1 MQPVHAFGVLADGVV
16 PVDRP
21 LATADAPG
29 NLPSMANGWF
39 GSTAELHRRVA
50 DLGRRRLVTLTGT
63 GGVGKT
69 RFAVEIGSLAADE
82 FPGGIW
88 LVELAPVTD
97 PAAVVMAV
105 TSTLSIQTQFGVS
118 IVDSIVEWLR
128 GRRVLLIIDNCEHVV
143 APVADLCAA
152 IVAGC
157 PDSTVLATS
166 REPLGVP
173 GERVVAVASLSSSD
187 GIELFRDRATA
198 ADEAL
203 LFTGDD
209 LTTVASICD
218 RLDGIP
224 LAIELAAARC
234 RSMALGDLLA
244 RLDDRFRLLRGG
256 GRGLERHQTLRAD
269 GLVVLSAAQRRRTGV
284 VRSRVGVRRR
294 LRPRRGRGG
303 MRRRG
308 ARLF

>member
-1 MQPVHAFGVLADGVV
+1 M
-16 PVDRP
+16 
-21 LATADAPG
+21 
-29 NLPSMANGWF
+29 
-39 GSTAELHRRVA
+39 
-50 DLGRRRLVTLTGT
+50 TLTGT

-69 RFAVEIGSLAADE
+69 RLAVEIGSLAADE

-166 REPLGVP
+166 REPLGLP
-173 GERVVAVASLSSSD
+173 GERVVAVASLTSSTGSSCS
-187 GIELFRDRATA
+187 AT
-198 ADEAL
+198 
-203 LFTGDD
+203 GRVPRMRHCCSP
-209 LTTVASICD
+209 TT
-218 RLDGIP
+218 
-224 LAIELAAARC
+224 
-234 RSMALGDLLA
+234 
-244 RLDDRFRLLRGG
+244 
-256 GRGLERHQTLRAD
+256 T
-269 GLVVLSAAQRRRTGV
+269 
-284 VRSRVGVRRR
+284 
-294 LRPRRGRGG
+294 
-303 MRRRG
+303 
-308 ARLF
+308 